1 MDDPA
6 GSLLLFFLFQEDSIP
21 ASRFSLII
29 LKIMGVFVLV
39 AVNGFFVAAEFAF
52 VGARRS
58 RIEALAKEGNSSA
71 IRLLSILDNLTPYLS
86 ASQLGITLASLGLG
100 WLGEPLIASIL
111 ENSMS
116 GLSEYV
122 KHLISFG
129 IAFSIITV
137 LHIVLG
143 EQSPKL
149 LGLEFAEKVALGT
162 ALPMQVFYKV
172 FKPFIYAL
180 DWASAKVVKPFGLK
194 SEAEH
199 ASSYTQDEIRYI
211 IDASHRG
218 GHLNKEEQKLI
229 NRVFEFS
236 ETTVR
241 EAMVPR
247 TEMIGVPA
255 TSSLEDIV
263 RAFRQYGYSR
273 LAVYRD
279 SLDDIAGIIHSKD
292 VMSYFLRPKAFRL
305 ERVLQKPNYVVDN
318 ARLEDVLRQMQ
329 KEKFHFGFVVD
340 EHGGIEGIITLED
353 LLEEIVG
360 DISDEHDVEVNEQ
373 IQTEADGSYTLE
385 GGLAVRDLNRRLGMN
400 LPVSESYTTIAGFLM
415 NESGEIM
422 SEGAKVSF
430 NGHVFEVEK
439 VEKRR
444 ILKVRMRKSAEHEVG
459 KS

>member
-1 MDDPA
+1 
-6 GSLLLFFLFQEDSIP
+6 
-21 ASRFSLII
+21 
-29 LKIMGVFVLV
+29 
-39 AVNGFFVAAEFAF
+39 
-52 VGARRS
+52 
-58 RIEALAKEGNSSA
+58 
-71 IRLLSILDNLTPYLS
+71 
-86 ASQLGITLASLGLG
+86 
-100 WLGEPLIASIL
+100 LIASIL